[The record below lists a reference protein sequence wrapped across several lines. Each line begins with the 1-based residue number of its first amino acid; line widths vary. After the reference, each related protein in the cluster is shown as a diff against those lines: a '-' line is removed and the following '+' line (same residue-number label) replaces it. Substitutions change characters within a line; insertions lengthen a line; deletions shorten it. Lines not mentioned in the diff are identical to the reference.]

1 MSDIVDFKLT
11 LNDKEFS
18 ASIKNAGKLLETF
31 GKTASNGSKKMSSLE
46 RSVVAT
52 GRSFSVLSVALGKS
66 ADKMEDFAAGTELAG
81 HSLRTIRE
89 NIAGIN
95 RSLSVFS
102 TRVEQV
108 SGKVGTLTSAL
119 KKAQSELMDFAD
131 FADHAGRS
139 AKSFSNDASTM
150 GSTTSS
156 LNRRLSNT
164 TKVLDRWRGTTD
176 TAANG
181 LKDVRD
187 QMDAII
193 ERQKRLSGRLLGGGR
208 VGDGGLG
215 NGGGRGG
222 SDSRSNRDSGAF
234 SGLRGNIFMLGE
246 MGDAARLVTD
256 VLFSWQKPIIEAA
269 AEMQKMEILL
279 QGLNKNAANPK
290 MSAANDMKYIIDTA
304 RSAPFAMGELTDS
317 FVKFKS
323 AGLDPLDGSWKTLI
337 DSVARFG
344 GNSELLNRAAV
355 AIQQMS
361 GKGVI
366 SMEELR
372 QQLGEAVPTA
382 MQAMAD
388 AAGVTMAT
396 LTKQISTGTVSAKEG
411 LRLLFLGLD
420 AQNRGAAKNLM
431 QAYTGA
437 LAQMQ
442 TSFTLFSKQV
452 GDAGYLTSITSA
464 LKEVTIFL
472 NSASGSQLALGLG
485 SGLSSLIDNLVS
497 MAKWLIENKTLVAE
511 LGKILAAF
519 VGFKLL
525 RSSILGV
532 ISTGSQ
538 MGSVLGGAIRA
549 TQVPFDLLSTAVTR
563 FGRASRLGFGTVPS
577 LLFAI
582 RGGITAVKTA
592 FAGMTALIVANPIGA
607 ALATIALA
615 VSGLVYVMSLLKDKT
630 AETVEEIRKIPS
642 AMNAASRA
650 KIVAEI
656 KDREQKLQGKE
667 DTLKSIESGNTSP
680 VALGIDVPSLRK
692 EIESDKVTLSRYK
705 ETVGMGDV
713 AQKRQLAA
721 DVVSNRLQNIENT
734 LNKNMAVY
742 SSGDMAKNSQQRI
755 AIRSNNKLS
764 VDEQTAQIEIL
775 NERDRKAQT
784 AIYQQAATEIQ
795 SVVSSLGKEV
805 TNLVEGLKNPKLS
818 ESERS
823 LMQAQLS
830 GQSDAWKIAKDRF
843 EQMDGLAKSSADSR
857 KGTSGL
863 DGTTTLGGSGAAT
876 SSKLENGYLSE
887 QKGKGSQQR
896 VNADGSLMFDV
907 ENNPVVGDNQMKAN
921 IKIRKLLGE
930 GIKLEQASAKDQAV
944 ISKWLADAKEKDS
957 ERAAA
962 AAERASKKTA
972 AAAEKEARAQ
982 KKTADGYDK
991 ALEKSEQLVAQM
1003 GSGSKTVVSFR
1014 QTLDKTKES
1023 LVGLSKAS
1031 PSELISQESIDKAK
1045 ENLAKLSSLSED
1057 YITMMNRRGAKQ
1069 MASTWAPDSDA
1080 IIRAGSPDNREDDV
1094 IDFRERYKTSLD
1106 GLITLRDNAM
1116 KELQKDPTQ
1125 GANIDYFNKR
1135 IQKLVASGNRALIEE
1150 TGTATQKLAVGYEDV
1165 AGQIETAWGNAFSN
1179 MTDTITDFI
1188 MGGKASFGDFARS
1201 VIRDI
1206 ASIYVK
1212 SQITLPLM
1220 NMLGMGTGQTATQA
1234 SGGTG
1239 NIINSALNQGVSL
1252 FSNSPN
1258 SPAGTVTN
1266 GDQNI
1271 GQSAKGTS
1279 SSVSKLGQSTQEA
1292 SSGIS
1297 GMISGAWDY
1306 TKSLFDTNTATKSQ
1320 TDAIKSSIFSMQ
1332 SLASV
1337 SGALAGVFAMMGAG
1351 SSSKTGKWMGFFGT
1365 VASGL
1370 VSAYAGGASGA
1381 AASGSGAGASAGSS
1395 QSFNTPS
1402 MNYQPTAH
1410 ANGGVFGPNGVVPL
1424 NTYSKGGIA
1433 SKPQLALFGEGRQ
1446 NEAYVPLPDGR
1457 SIPVTMSGDMMG
1469 GGGNTISPV
1478 NININVQSDGS
1489 GSSDDSENSNWNRA
1503 AERMKSIALETIAH
1517 EKRPGG
1523 SLNKNTN
1530 GNR

>member
-31 GKTASNGSKKMSSLE
+31 GKTASNNSKKMSSLE

-52 GRSFSVLSVALGKS
+52 GRSFSVLSVSLGKG
-66 ADKMEDFAAGTELAG
+66 ANKMEDFAAGTELAG
-81 HSLRTIRE
+81 QSLRVIRE
-89 NIAGIN
+89 NIAAIN

-102 TRVEQV
+102 GRVDQV
-108 SGKVGTLTSAL
+108 STKLGSLTNSL

-139 AKSFSNDASTM
+139 AKGFSSDAAGM
-150 GSTTSS
+150 GNTTTS

-164 TKVLDRWRGTTD
+164 TKILDRWKGTTD
-176 TAANG
+176 KAADG
-181 LKDVRD
+181 LKNVRERMDDVIRG
-187 QMDAII
+187 QS
-193 ERQKRLSGRLLGGGR
+193 RLNGRILGGGG
-208 VGDGGLG
+208 V
-215 NGGGRGG
+215 GGGNAGG
-222 SDSRSNRDSGAF
+222 SGRSSGSGGGHDRGMF

-246 MGDAARLVTD
+246 VGDAARLVTD

-290 MSAANDMKYIIDTA
+290 ASAANEMQFIIDTA
-304 RSAPFAMGELTDS
+304 RSAPFAMRELTDS

-388 AAGVTMAT
+388 AAGVTMSQ

-411 LRLLFLGLD
+411 LRLLFIGLD
-420 AQNRGAAKNLM
+420 AQNRGAAKSLM

-442 TSFTLFSKQV
+442 TSFTLFAKKV
-452 GDAGYLTSITSA
+452 GDAGYLSSITNA
-464 LKEVTIFL
+464 LKEAASFF
-472 NSASGSQLALGLG
+472 NSSSGSQLAMGLG
-485 SGLSSLIDNLVS
+485 SGLSSVVDSLIS
-497 MAKWLIENKTLVAE
+497 MAKWATVNQTLLIEI
-511 LGKILAAF
+511 GKAIAAF

-532 ISTGSQ
+532 VTAGSQ
-538 MGSVLGGAIRA
+538 MGSVLGSAVRA
-549 TQVPFDLLSTAVTR
+549 TQAPFDLLSTAVTR
-563 FGRASRLGFGTVPS
+563 FGRASRLGLGTVPA
-577 LLFAI
+577 LLFSI

-592 FAGMTALIVANPIGA
+592 FSGLTAIIVANPIGA
-607 ALATIALA
+607 ALTAVAVA
-615 VSGLVYVMSLLKDKT
+615 VSGIIYVMSLLKDKT
-630 AETVEEIRKIPS
+630 AETVEEIRKIPA

-667 DTLKSIESGNTSP
+667 DTLKSIESGKTSP
-680 VALGIDVPSLRK
+680 AALGIDVSSLRK
-692 EIESDKVTLSRYK
+692 EIESDKATLSRYK

-713 AQKRQLAA
+713 AQKRQLAT
-721 DVVSNRLQNIENT
+721 DVVNNRLQNIENT

-755 AIRSNNKLS
+755 TIESNNKLS
-764 VDEQTAQIEIL
+764 REEKNAQIREI
-775 NERDRKAQT
+775 NEKDRNAQT
-784 AIYQQAATEIQ
+784 AIYQQAAGEMQT
-795 SVVSSLGKEV
+795 VVSNLGKEV
-805 TNLVEGLKNPKLS
+805 TNLVEGLKNPKLT

-830 GQSDAWKIAKDRF
+830 GQSEAWKIAKERF
-843 EQMDGLAKSSADSR
+843 EQMDSLAKSSSDSR
-857 KGTSGL
+857 KGIPGL
-863 DGTTTLGGSGAAT
+863 DGTTTLGDSGEKT
-876 SSKLENGYLSE
+876 SSKLESGYLSE
-887 QKGKGSQQR
+887 QKGKGSRQR

-930 GIKLEQASAKDQAV
+930 GIKLEQASAKDQAI

-991 ALEKSEQLVAQM
+991 ALEKSEQLIAQM

-1023 LVGLSKAS
+1023 LVELSKAS

-1057 YITMMNRRGAKQ
+1057 YIAMMNRRGAKQ

-1080 IIRAGSPDNREDDV
+1080 IIRAGSPNNREDDV

-1116 KELQKDPTQ
+1116 KELEKDPTQ

-1165 AGQIETAWGNAFSN
+1165 AGQIETAWSNAFSG

-1188 MGGKASFGDFARS
+1188 MDGKASFSDFARS
-1201 VIRDI
+1201 IVKDI
-1206 ASIYVK
+1206 ASIIVK
-1212 SQITLPLM
+1212 SQITAPIM
-1220 NMLGMGTGQTATQA
+1220 NMMGMGANGA
-1234 SGGTG
+1234 GGTG
-1239 NIINSALNQGVSL
+1239 NVAGAILNQGVSL
-1252 FSNSPN
+1252 VKSGGNSNN
-1258 SPAGTVTN
+1258 ATVNN
-1266 GDQNI
+1266 GDKSI
-1271 GQSAKGTS
+1271 GQSAKETS
-1279 SSVSKLGQSTQEA
+1279 A
-1292 SSGIS
+1292 GIS
-1297 GMISGAWDY
+1297 QMSTATENANSGLSGMVSSAWNS
-1306 TKSLFDTNTATKSQ
+1306 TKSFLGLGTATGNQ
-1320 TDAIKSSIFSMQ
+1320 TKAIGANILTMNNLSS
-1332 SLASV
+1332 
-1337 SGALAGVFAMMGAG
+1337 
-1351 SSSKTGKWMGFFGT
+1351 

-1370 VSAYAGGASGA
+1370 TAVFASMGASSTSSKGRWLNFGMSMASAATSVWAGSIASGA
-1381 AASGSGAGASAGSS
+1381 GGSGGSGTT
-1395 QSFNTPS
+1395 Q
-1402 MNYQPTAH
+1402 
-1410 ANGGVFGPNGVVPL
+1410 ANGQNIPPIPKFEKGGIMGPNGVIPL
-1424 NTYSKGGIA
+1424 KTYSKGGIA
-1433 SKPQLALFGEGRQ
+1433 TSPQLALFGEGKD

-1457 SIPVTMSGDMMG
+1457 SIPVTMTGNVG
-1469 GGGNTISPV
+1469 GGGTIAPV
-1478 NININVQSDGS
+1478 AINISVNSDGS
-1489 GSSDDSENSNWNRA
+1489 SSTSGSDADGKGWNDA
-1503 AERMKSIALETIAH
+1503 AQRIKNIVLETITQ

>member
-11 LNDKEFS
+11 LNDKEFT

-31 GKTASNGSKKMSSLE
+31 GKSASNSSKKMSSLE
-46 RSVVAT
+46 RSVIAT
-52 GRSFSVLSVALGKS
+52 GRSFSVLSVALNKG
-66 ADKMEDFAAGTELAG
+66 ANKMEDFAAGTELAG
-81 HSLRTIRE
+81 QSLRVIRE
-89 NIAGIN
+89 NIAAIN

-102 TRVEQV
+102 GRVDQV
-108 SGKVGTLTSAL
+108 STKLGSLTNSL

-139 AKSFSNDASTM
+139 AKGFSSDAAGM
-150 GSTTSS
+150 GNTTTS

-164 TKVLDRWRGTTD
+164 TKILDRWKGTTD
-176 TAANG
+176 KAADG
-181 LKDVRD
+181 LKNVRERMDDVIRG
-187 QMDAII
+187 QS
-193 ERQKRLSGRLLGGGR
+193 RLNGRILGGGG
-208 VGDGGLG
+208 VDGGIAG
-215 NGGGRGG
+215 GSGRSSGSGGGHDKGM
-222 SDSRSNRDSGAF
+222 F

-246 MGDAARLVTD
+246 VGDAARLVTD

-290 MSAANDMKYIIDTA
+290 ESAANEMQFIIDTA
-304 RSAPFAMGELTDS
+304 RSAPFAMRELTDS

-388 AAGVTMAT
+388 AAGVTMSQ

-411 LRLLFLGLD
+411 LRLLFIGLD

-442 TSFTLFSKQV
+442 TSFTLFAKKV
-452 GDAGYLTSITSA
+452 GDAGYLSSITNA
-464 LKEVTIFL
+464 LKEAASFF
-472 NSASGSQLALGLG
+472 NSSSGSQLAMGLG
-485 SGLSSLIDNLVS
+485 SGLSSVVDSLIS
-497 MAKWLIENKTLVAE
+497 MAKWATVNQTLLIEI
-511 LGKILAAF
+511 GKAIAAF

-532 ISTGSQ
+532 VTAGSQ
-538 MGSVLGGAIRA
+538 MGSVLGSAVRA
-549 TQVPFDLLSTAVTR
+549 TQAPFDLLSTAVTR
-563 FGRASRLGFGTVPS
+563 FGRASRLGLGTAPA

-592 FAGMTALIVANPIGA
+592 FSGLTAIIVANPIGA
-607 ALATIALA
+607 ALTAVAVA
-615 VSGLVYVMSLLKDKT
+615 VSGIIYVMSLLKDKT
-630 AETVEEIRKIPS
+630 AETVEEIRKIPQ

-667 DTLKSIESGNTSP
+667 DALKSIESGKTSST
-680 VALGIDVPSLRK
+680 ALGVDVSSLRK
-692 EIESDKVTLSRYK
+692 EIESDRATLSRYK

-713 AQKRQLAA
+713 AQKRQLAS
-721 DVVSNRLQNIENT
+721 DVVNNRLQNIENT

-742 SSGDMAKNSQQRI
+742 SSGDMAKYSQQRI
-755 AIRSNNKLS
+755 TIESNNKLS
-764 VDEQTAQIEIL
+764 REEKNAQIREI
-775 NERDRKAQT
+775 NEKDRNAQT
-784 AIYQQAATEIQ
+784 AIYQQAAGEMQT
-795 SVVSSLGKEV
+795 VVSNLGKEV
-805 TNLVEGLKNPKLS
+805 TNLVEGLKNPKLT

-830 GQSDAWKIAKDRF
+830 GQSEAWKIAKERF
-843 EQMDGLAKSSADSR
+843 EQMDSLAKSSSDSR
-857 KGTSGL
+857 KGIPGL
-863 DGTTTLGGSGAAT
+863 DGTTTLGDSGAKT
-876 SSKLENGYLSE
+876 SSKLESGYLSE
-887 QKGKGSQQR
+887 QKGKGSRQR

-930 GIKLEQASAKDQAV
+930 GIKLEQASAKDQAI

-991 ALEKSEQLVAQM
+991 ALEKSEQLIAQM

-1023 LVGLSKAS
+1023 LVELSKAS

-1057 YITMMNRRGAKQ
+1057 YIAMMNRRGAKQ

-1094 IDFRERYKTSLD
+1094 IDFRDRYKTSLD

-1116 KELQKDPTQ
+1116 KELEKDPTQ

-1165 AGQIETAWGNAFSN
+1165 AGQIETAWSNAFSG

-1188 MGGKASFGDFARS
+1188 MDGKASFSDFARS
-1201 VIRDI
+1201 IVKDI
-1206 ASIYVK
+1206 ASIIVK
-1212 SQITLPLM
+1212 SQITAPLM
-1220 NMLGMGTGQTATQA
+1220 NMMGMGGNGA
-1234 SGGTG
+1234 GNTG
-1239 NIINSALNQGVSL
+1239 NIAGAMLNQGVSL
-1252 FSNSPN
+1252 VSSGGPGVNVN
-1258 SPAGTVTN
+1258 N
-1266 GDQNI
+1266 GDKSI
-1271 GQSAKGTS
+1271 GQSAKETS
-1279 SSVSKLGQSTQEA
+1279 A
-1292 SSGIS
+1292 GIS
-1297 GMISGAWDY
+1297 QMSTATENANSGLSGMVSSAWNS
-1306 TKSLFDTNTATKSQ
+1306 TKSFLGLGTATGKQ
-1320 TDAIKSSIFSMQ
+1320 TKAIGANILTMNNLSS
-1332 SLASV
+1332 
-1337 SGALAGVFAMMGAG
+1337 
-1351 SSSKTGKWMGFFGT
+1351 

-1370 VSAYAGGASGA
+1370 TAVFASMGASSTSSKGRWLNFGMSMASAATSVWAGSHASGA
-1381 AASGSGAGASAGSS
+1381 GGSGTT
-1395 QSFNTPS
+1395 Q
-1402 MNYQPTAH
+1402 
-1410 ANGGVFGPNGVVPL
+1410 ANGQNIPAIPKFEKGGIMGPNGVIPL
-1424 NTYSKGGIA
+1424 KTYSKGGIA
-1433 SKPQLALFGEGRQ
+1433 TSPQLALFGEGKD

-1457 SIPVTMSGDMMG
+1457 SIPVTMKGNVG
-1469 GGGNTISPV
+1469 GGGTIAPV
-1478 NININVQSDGS
+1478 AINISVNSDGS
-1489 GSSDDSENSNWNRA
+1489 SSTSGSDTDSKGWNDA
-1503 AERMKSIALETIAH
+1503 AQRIKNIVLETITQ

>member
-31 GKTASNGSKKMSSLE
+31 GKTASNNSKKMSSLE

-52 GRSFSVLSVALGKS
+52 GRSFSVLSVSLGKG
-66 ADKMEDFAAGTELAG
+66 ANKMEDFAAGTELAG
-81 HSLRTIRE
+81 QSLRVIRE
-89 NIAGIN
+89 NIAAIN

-102 TRVEQV
+102 GRVDQV
-108 SGKVGTLTSAL
+108 STKLGSLTNSL

-139 AKSFSNDASTM
+139 AKGFSSDAAGM
-150 GSTTSS
+150 GNTTTS

-164 TKVLDRWRGTTD
+164 TKILDRWKGTTD
-176 TAANG
+176 KAADG
-181 LKDVRD
+181 LKNVRERMDDVIRG
-187 QMDAII
+187 QS
-193 ERQKRLSGRLLGGGR
+193 RLNGRILGGGG
-208 VGDGGLG
+208 V
-215 NGGGRGG
+215 GGGNAGG
-222 SDSRSNRDSGAF
+222 SGRSSGSGGGHDRGMF

-246 MGDAARLVTD
+246 VGDAARLVTD

-290 MSAANDMKYIIDTA
+290 ASAANEMQFIIDTA
-304 RSAPFAMGELTDS
+304 RSAPFAMRELTDS

-388 AAGVTMAT
+388 AAGVTMSQ

-411 LRLLFLGLD
+411 LRLLFIGLD
-420 AQNRGAAKNLM
+420 AQNRGAAKSLM

-442 TSFTLFSKQV
+442 TSFTLFAKKV
-452 GDAGYLTSITSA
+452 GDAGYLTSITNA
-464 LKEVTIFL
+464 LKEASSFF
-472 NSASGSQLALGLG
+472 NSASGSQLAMGLG
-485 SGLSSLIDNLVS
+485 SGLSSVVDSLIS
-497 MAKWLIENKTLVAE
+497 MAKWATVNQTLLIEI
-511 LGKILAAF
+511 GKAIAAF

-532 ISTGSQ
+532 VTAGSQ
-538 MGSVLGGAIRA
+538 MGSVLGSAVRA
-549 TQVPFDLLSTAVTR
+549 TQAPFDLLSTAVTR
-563 FGRASRLGFGTVPS
+563 FGRASRLGLGTAPS

-592 FAGMTALIVANPIGA
+592 FSGLTAIIVANPIGA
-607 ALATIALA
+607 ALTAVAVA
-615 VSGLVYVMSLLKDKT
+615 VSGIIYVMSLLKDKT
-630 AETVEEIRKIPS
+630 AETVEEIRKIPQ
-642 AMNAASRA
+642 AMNAANRA
-650 KIVAEI
+650 KIIANI
-656 KDREQKLQGKE
+656 QSKE
-667 DTLKSIESGNTSP
+667 DELREKQGLLKQIEDGKTMFTSESP
-680 VALGIDVPSLRK
+680 YAKNLKTDIEKLSS
-692 EIESDKVTLSRYK
+692 EISRYK

-713 AQKRQLAA
+713 AQKRQLAT
-721 DVVSNRLQNIENT
+721 DVVNNRLQNIENT

-755 AIRSNNKLS
+755 TIESNNKLS
-764 VDEQTAQIEIL
+764 REEKNAQISEI
-775 NERDRKAQT
+775 NEKDRNAQT
-784 AIYQQAATEIQ
+784 AIYRQAANEMQT
-795 SVVSSLGKEV
+795 VVSNLGKEV
-805 TNLVEGLKNPKLS
+805 TNLVEGLKNPKLT

-830 GQSDAWKIAKDRF
+830 GQSDAWKIAKERF
-843 EQMDGLAKSSADSR
+843 EQMDSLAKSSADSR
-857 KGTSGL
+857 KGIPGL
-863 DGTTTLGGSGAAT
+863 DGTTTLGGSGAKT
-876 SSKLENGYLSE
+876 SSKLESGYLSE
-887 QKGKGSQQR
+887 QKGKGSRQR

-907 ENNPVVGDNQMKAN
+907 ENNPVVGDNQMKAD

-930 GIKLEQASAKDQAV
+930 GIKLEQASAKDQAI

-991 ALEKSEQLVAQM
+991 ALEKSEQLIAQM

-1014 QTLDKTKES
+1014 QTLGKTKES
-1023 LVGLSKAS
+1023 LVELSKAS

-1057 YITMMNRRGAKQ
+1057 YIAMMNRRGAKQ

-1080 IIRAGSPDNREDDV
+1080 IIRAGSPNNREDDV

-1116 KELQKDPTQ
+1116 KELKKDPTQ

-1165 AGQIETAWGNAFSN
+1165 AGQIETAWSNAFSG

-1188 MGGKASFGDFARS
+1188 MDGKASFSDFARS
-1201 VIRDI
+1201 IVKDI
-1206 ASIYVK
+1206 ASIIVK
-1212 SQITLPLM
+1212 SQITAPIM
-1220 NMLGMGTGQTATQA
+1220 NMMGMGANGA
-1234 SGGTG
+1234 GGTG
-1239 NIINSALNQGVSL
+1239 NVAGAILNQGVSL
-1252 FSNSPN
+1252 VKSGGNSNN
-1258 SPAGTVTN
+1258 ATVNN
-1266 GDQNI
+1266 GDKSI
-1271 GQSAKGTS
+1271 GQSAKETS
-1279 SSVSKLGQSTQEA
+1279 A
-1292 SSGIS
+1292 GIS
-1297 GMISGAWDY
+1297 QMSTATENANSGLSGMVSSAWNS
-1306 TKSLFDTNTATKSQ
+1306 TKSFLGLGTATGNQ
-1320 TDAIKSSIFSMQ
+1320 TKAIGANILTMNNLSS
-1332 SLASV
+1332 
-1337 SGALAGVFAMMGAG
+1337 
-1351 SSSKTGKWMGFFGT
+1351 

-1370 VSAYAGGASGA
+1370 TAVFASMGASSTSSKGRWLNFGMSMASAATSVWAGSIASGAGGAG
-1381 AASGSGAGASAGSS
+1381 GSGTT
-1395 QSFNTPS
+1395 Q
-1402 MNYQPTAH
+1402 
-1410 ANGGVFGPNGVVPL
+1410 ANGQNIPPIPKFEKGGIMGPNGVIPL
-1424 NTYSKGGIA
+1424 KTYSKGGIA
-1433 SKPQLALFGEGRQ
+1433 TSPQLALFGEGKD

-1457 SIPVTMSGDMMG
+1457 SIPVTMTGNVG
-1469 GGGNTISPV
+1469 GGGTIAPV
-1478 NININVQSDGS
+1478 AINISVNSDGS
-1489 GSSDDSENSNWNRA
+1489 SSTSGSDADGKGWNDA
-1503 AERMKSIALETIAH
+1503 AQRIKNIVLETITQ

>member
-31 GKTASNGSKKMSSLE
+31 GKTASNNSKKMSSLE

-52 GRSFSVLSVALGKS
+52 GRSFSVLSVSLGKG
-66 ADKMEDFAAGTELAG
+66 ANKMEDFAAGTELAG
-81 HSLRTIRE
+81 QSLRVIRE
-89 NIAGIN
+89 NIAAIN

-102 TRVEQV
+102 GRVDQV
-108 SGKVGTLTSAL
+108 STKLGSLTNSL

-139 AKSFSNDASTM
+139 AKGFSSDAAGM
-150 GSTTSS
+150 GNTTTS

-164 TKVLDRWRGTTD
+164 TKILDRWKGTTD
-176 TAANG
+176 KAADG
-181 LKDVRD
+181 LKNVRERMDDVIRG
-187 QMDAII
+187 QS
-193 ERQKRLSGRLLGGGR
+193 RLNGRILGGGG
-208 VGDGGLG
+208 V
-215 NGGGRGG
+215 GGGNAGG
-222 SDSRSNRDSGAF
+222 SGRGSGSGGGHDRGMF

-246 MGDAARLVTD
+246 VGDAARLVTD

-290 MSAANDMKYIIDTA
+290 ASAANEMQFIIDTA
-304 RSAPFAMGELTDS
+304 RSAPFAMRELTDS

-388 AAGVTMAT
+388 AAGVTMAQ

-411 LRLLFLGLD
+411 LRLLFIGLD
-420 AQNRGAAKNLM
+420 AQNRGAAKSLM

-442 TSFTLFSKQV
+442 TSFTLFAKKV
-452 GDAGYLTSITSA
+452 GDAGYLSSITNA
-464 LKEVTIFL
+464 LKEAASFF
-472 NSASGSQLALGLG
+472 NSSSGSQLAMGLG
-485 SGLSSLIDNLVS
+485 SGLSSVVDSLVS
-497 MAKWLIENKTLVAE
+497 MAKWATVNQTLLIEI
-511 LGKILAAF
+511 GKAIVAF

-532 ISTGSQ
+532 VTAGSQ
-538 MGSVLGGAIRA
+538 MGSVLGSAVRA
-549 TQVPFDLLSTAVTR
+549 TQAPFDLLSTAVTR
-563 FGRASRLGFGTVPS
+563 FGRASRLGLGTAPS

-592 FAGMTALIVANPIGA
+592 FSGLTAIIVANPIGA
-607 ALATIALA
+607 ALTAVAVA
-615 VSGLVYVMSLLKDKT
+615 VSGIIYVMSLLKDKT
-630 AETVEEIRKIPS
+630 AETVEEIRKIPQ

-667 DTLKSIESGNTSP
+667 DTLKSIESGKTSP
-680 VALGIDVPSLRK
+680 TALGVDVSSLRK
-692 EIESDKVTLSRYK
+692 EIESDKATLSRYK

-713 AQKRQLAA
+713 AQKRQLAT
-721 DVVSNRLQNIENT
+721 DVVNNRLQNIENT

-755 AIRSNNKLS
+755 TIESNNKLS
-764 VDEQTAQIEIL
+764 REEKNAQIREI
-775 NERDRKAQT
+775 NEKDRNAQT
-784 AIYQQAATEIQ
+784 AIYQQAAGEMQT
-795 SVVSSLGKEV
+795 VVSNLGKEV
-805 TNLVEGLKNPKLS
+805 TNLVEGLKNPKLT

-830 GQSDAWKIAKDRF
+830 GQSEAWKIAKERF
-843 EQMDGLAKSSADSR
+843 EQMDSLAKSSSDSR
-857 KGTSGL
+857 KGIPGL
-863 DGTTTLGGSGAAT
+863 DGTTTLGDSGAKT
-876 SSKLENGYLSE
+876 SSKLESGYLSE
-887 QKGKGSQQR
+887 QKGKGSRQR

-930 GIKLEQASAKDQAV
+930 GIKLEQASAKDQAI

-972 AAAEKEARAQ
+972 SAAEKEARAQ

-991 ALEKSEQLVAQM
+991 ALEKSEQLIAQM

-1023 LVGLSKAS
+1023 LVELSKAS

-1057 YITMMNRRGAKQ
+1057 YIAMMNRRGAKQ

-1116 KELQKDPTQ
+1116 KELEKDPTQ

-1165 AGQIETAWGNAFSN
+1165 AGQIETAWSNAFSG

-1188 MGGKASFGDFARS
+1188 MDGKASFSDFARS
-1201 VIRDI
+1201 IVKDI
-1206 ASIYVK
+1206 ASIIVK
-1212 SQITLPLM
+1212 SQITAPIM
-1220 NMLGMGTGQTATQA
+1220 NMMGMGANGA
-1234 SGGTG
+1234 GGTG
-1239 NIINSALNQGVSL
+1239 NVAGAILNQGVSL
-1252 FSNSPN
+1252 VKSGGNSNN
-1258 SPAGTVTN
+1258 ATVNN
-1266 GDQNI
+1266 GDKSI
-1271 GQSAKGTS
+1271 GQSAKETS
-1279 SSVSKLGQSTQEA
+1279 A
-1292 SSGIS
+1292 GIS
-1297 GMISGAWDY
+1297 QMSTATENANSGLSGMVSSAWNS
-1306 TKSLFDTNTATKSQ
+1306 TKSFLGLGTATGNQ
-1320 TDAIKSSIFSMQ
+1320 TKAIGANILTMNNLSS
-1332 SLASV
+1332 
-1337 SGALAGVFAMMGAG
+1337 
-1351 SSSKTGKWMGFFGT
+1351 

-1370 VSAYAGGASGA
+1370 TAVFASMGASSTSSKGRWLNFGMSMVSAATSVWAGSIASGA
-1381 AASGSGAGASAGSS
+1381 GGSGTT
-1395 QSFNTPS
+1395 Q
-1402 MNYQPTAH
+1402 
-1410 ANGGVFGPNGVVPL
+1410 ANGQNIPPIPKFEKGGIMGPNGVIPL
-1424 NTYSKGGIA
+1424 KTYSKGGIA
-1433 SKPQLALFGEGRQ
+1433 TSPQLALFGEGKD

-1457 SIPVTMSGDMMG
+1457 SIPVTMTGNVG
-1469 GGGNTISPV
+1469 GGGTIAPV
-1478 NININVQSDGS
+1478 AINISVNSDGS
-1489 GSSDDSENSNWNRA
+1489 SSTSGSDADGKGWNDA
-1503 AERMKSIALETIAH
+1503 AQRIKNIVLETITQ